1 MNKLVKNNKP
11 LEDLS
16 DLVLWENL
24 ASISKNK
31 EIVKKF
37 SQIPEDT
44 YRFALKKSNHKFL
57 VKSAL
62 KSLRKT
68 DPKATKEQA
77 KSLADMLHI
86 IAKMFIFE
94 IEAARKERKQLK
106 K

>member
-11 LEDLS
+11 LEVLS
-16 DLVLWENL
+16 DLVLWENI

-31 EIVKKF
+31 EIIKKF
-37 SQIPEDT
+37 IQIPEET
-44 YRFALKKSNHKFL
+44 YRFALKKSNRKFL
-57 VKSAL
+57 VESAL

-68 DPKATKEQA
+68 NPKATMEQA
-77 KSLADMLHI
+77 ESLADMLHI

-94 IEAARKERKQLK
+94 VEAARKERKQLK